1 MVSFKQEMIEEIDTL
16 DQADREVVCGTL
28 FHTVNWFREVRLLL
42 ILVCVVVVMRPYISN
57 VKEGLTQFLG
67 RRTNCATLERFRVT
81 RMANCKRQIQVEH
94 FFK

>member
-1 MVSFKQEMIEEIDTL
+1 MIEEIDTL

-42 ILVCVVVVMRPYISN
+42 ILVCVVVVIRLYIPN
-57 VKEGLTQFLG
+57 VKVDLTQFLG
-67 RRTNCATLERFRVT
+67 RRTNYATLESFRVT
-81 RMANCKRQIQVEH
+81 RMAKRKRQIQLEI

>member
-1 MVSFKQEMIEEIDTL
+1 MIEEIDTL

-28 FHTVNWFREVRLLL
+28 FHTVNWFREVRSLL
-42 ILVCVVVVMRPYISN
+42 IRVCVVVLIRPHIPN

-81 RMANCKRQIQVEH
+81 LMANGKRQIQVEH
-94 FFK
+94 FLK

>member
-28 FHTVNWFREVRLLL
+28 FHTVNWFREVCLLL
-42 ILVCVVVVMRPYISN
+42 ILVCVVVVIRLYIPN
-57 VKEGLTQFLG
+57 VKVDLTQFLG
-67 RRTNCATLERFRVT
+67 RRTNYATLKSFRVT
-81 RMANCKRQIQVEH
+81 RLAKRKRQIQVEI

>member
-1 MVSFKQEMIEEIDTL
+1 MIEEIDTL

-42 ILVCVVVVMRPYISN
+42 ILVCVVVLIRPHIPK

-81 RMANCKRQIQVEH
+81 RMANGKRQIQVEH
-94 FFK
+94 FLK